1 MSPAFQPAN
10 VEALCSCILTT
21 AQDTPTFQLS
31 QHTAAIANTIKPDTI
46 QRLGK
51 CLLLIHGQVVNFF
64 SIDDAI
70 KKFFATLDSTF
81 IKRTVK
87 MHLLEDHMVEW
98 ITTHQAGWGLTGEQ
112 GAESIHAKLLN
123 THSGI
128 RNPTAKLKS
137 IMN

>member
-1 MSPAFQPAN
+1 MWK
-10 VEALCSCILTT
+10 LCGSCILTT

-70 KKFFATLDSTF
+70 NKFFATLDSTF
-81 IKRTVK
+81 GVIKRTG
-87 MHLLEDHMVEW
+87 EDAPPRRPHGGVD
-98 ITTHQAGWGLTGEQ
+98 INTSSRLGLNRRAGCRIN
-112 GAESIHAKLLN
+112 S
-123 THSGI
+123 
-128 RNPTAKLKS
+128 R
-137 IMN
+137 

>member
-1 MSPAFQPAN
+1 MSPAFQPTNA
-10 VEALCSCILTT
+10 EALCSCILTT

-81 IKRTVK
+81 GVIKRINC
-87 MHLLEDHMVEW
+87 EDAPPRGPHRGVDINTSSMLGLNRR
-98 ITTHQAGWGLTGEQ
+98 AGCRIN
-112 GAESIHAKLLN
+112 S
-123 THSGI
+123 
-128 RNPTAKLKS
+128 R
-137 IMN
+137 